1 MERPERTGAAPDARA
16 LPADEKTERSARAWS
31 SDAGPTA
38 GKQQRQKPT
47 GATAATRSASI
58 CGRTIRGRRSPAA
71 RPASSRTWTMT
82 RATLAATAHSRPA
95 EQGCDAK
102 EAEAQSAG
110 VLYRRTDC
118 LSMQTLDGQA
128 AKAGELRTVWASA
141 ERGQQTVWE
150 AFGARAMKD
159 ADLEEQRAC
168 WDNRRTSQAGNAART
183 QQEYDDDESGA
194 TALKEGVEAI
204 AGGRVNR
211 PSRVL
216 EPHRAGVPPVEGS
229 TLGGGSKTVV
239 PLHF

>member
-1 MERPERTGAAPDARA
+1 M
-16 LPADEKTERSARAWS
+16 
-31 SDAGPTA
+31 
-38 GKQQRQKPT
+38 
-47 GATAATRSASI
+47 
-58 CGRTIRGRRSPAA
+58 
-71 RPASSRTWTMT
+71 TMT
-82 RATLAATAHSRPA
+82 REGRR
-95 EQGCDAK
+95 GN
-102 EAEAQSAG
+102 G
-110 VLYRRTDC
+110 VGPMPSTDC

-194 TALKEGVEAI
+194 TALMEGVGAT
-204 AGGRVNR
+204 AGGRFYRLHRGRN
-211 PSRVL
+211 
-216 EPHRAGVPPVEGS
+216 RAGTAMRGSLPVEGS

-239 PLHF
+239 PFHFWARIQRPGATGREKSARKVAARANLPSVGRIGWIYVVAPVTMPHQAAGHPPSCS